1 MDIGTVLVILFVVM
15 SVAASSINKA
25 LKKAG
30 EFKGPGPEPG
40 PHSESYTETEPVSS
54 TSPVRTSASSPAPAP
69 IPGPAKPAAVQKTC
83 PPVKPSMPERKTHPK
98 KFHIDRKN
106 LIIYSEL
113 LSPKYKEY

>member
-30 EFKGPGPEPG
+30 EFKGPGPDPG
-40 PHSESYTETEPVSS
+40 PYPEPEPVSS
-54 TSPVRTSASSPAPAP
+54 ASPVRTATSSPAPST

-83 PPVKPSMPERKTHPK
+83 PPVKPSVPERKTHPK